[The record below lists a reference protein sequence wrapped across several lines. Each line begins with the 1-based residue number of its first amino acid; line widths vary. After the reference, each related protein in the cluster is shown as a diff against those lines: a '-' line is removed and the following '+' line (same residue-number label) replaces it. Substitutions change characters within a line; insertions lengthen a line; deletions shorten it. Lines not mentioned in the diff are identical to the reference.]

1 VAKNESPESGVHT
14 LPKKWATAV
23 QLISTFGLAVFL
35 VLYYLFAIRVEDA
48 KRYESLRDSV
58 NALVAINER
67 GETLLTADL
76 ERRLQVIFVEV
87 SARELGDVTL
97 DESNKSL
104 SVEQL
109 SRLFEQTLVNRASQ
123 LLQGLARKDGRSLS
137 ELTTNKLR
145 NFDLMKRLAEAAVE
159 RWKSAPRNQVVTEC
173 RDFLLRELSF
183 IASAK

>member
-1 VAKNESPESGVHT
+1 MATSDSPEPGIQS
-14 LPKKWATAV
+14 LPKKWAVPV
-23 QLISTFGLAVFL
+23 QVISTFGLAVFL
-35 VLYYLFAIRVEDA
+35 VLYYLFVIRVEDA

-76 ERRLQVIFVEV
+76 ERRLQIIFIEIA
-87 SARELGDVTL
+87 AREVGDLAL
-97 DESNKSL
+97 DELPKSP

-109 SRLFEQTLVNRASQ
+109 GRLFDQTLVNRASQ
-123 LLQGLARKDGRSLS
+123 LLQGLARKDGRGLS

-145 NFDLMKRLAEAAVE
+145 NFDLSKRLAETAIE
-159 RWKSAPRNQVVTEC
+159 RWKNAPRNQVVNEC
-173 RDFLLRELSF
+173 RDFLLREMSF